1 METRYQIE
9 TQRVGKQLPLPPSST
24 SMVTVVR
31 CAVWSGLPSSE
42 TFSSQWVGGPL
53 HCGRRGGQSDALMK
67 SCSSSVPLTGR
78 AWSPTR
84 PGVFFITKRNGNID
98 VWDLMDRS
106 HEPSLAQNISS
117 MAITS
122 IHPCM
127 AANIQQLM
135 LAVGDSGGTLHI
147 LEVPWS
153 LSHPSASKVTI
164 MEAFFDRE
172 TKRLEFTAERTAL
185 RANEK
190 KALDSAQI
198 ERENWRTTL
207 LKIQK
212 TGKNRQRRTMRS
224 TWVWRKLC

>member
-1 METRYQIE
+1 
-9 TQRVGKQLPLPPSST
+9 
-24 SMVTVVR
+24 
-31 CAVWSGLPSSE
+31 
-42 TFSSQWVGGPL
+42 
-53 HCGRRGGQSDALMK
+53 
-67 SCSSSVPLTGR
+67 
-78 AWSPTR
+78 
-84 PGVFFITKRNGNID
+84 
-98 VWDLMDRS
+98 MDRS

-122 IHPCM
+122 IHPWPLTSK
-127 AANIQQLM
+127 QLM
-135 LAVGDSGGTLHI
+135 LAVEDSGGTLHI

-153 LSHPSASKVTI
+153 LSHPSASEVTT

-198 ERENWRTTL
+198 EREKRRTTL

-224 TWVWRKLC
+224 TWLWRKLC